1 MKYPFSRND
10 HDGLYKIPAGSGGQK
25 GVTLSQNELIEF
37 INGDADI
44 DDPMYR
50 AKQLF
55 LFSFYAQGMNFG
67 GMARLQY
74 SNVSMDTIEFNRL
87 KTIRT
92 RSLPTKVKIPITN
105 ELRAIL
111 IEQGNP
117 DRRKSAY
124 VFNLFNPSIK
134 YTPRVMDATKQQ
146 WVKITNK
153 WLARYCTRLAA
164 LTENGFPIVST
175 YAARHTFASL
185 SKSQMPLVMISKMLG
200 HTKIT
205 TTQAYLG
212 RFEDQEN
219 RDGLMKVFG
228 GLKKKT
234 A

>member
-1 MKYPFSRND
+1 
-10 HDGLYKIPAGSGGQK
+10 
-25 GVTLSQNELIEF
+25 
-37 INGDADI
+37 
-44 DDPMYR
+44 
-50 AKQLF
+50 
-55 LFSFYAQGMNFG
+55 
-67 GMARLQY
+67 
-74 SNVSMDTIEFNRL
+74 
-87 KTIRT
+87 
-92 RSLPTKVKIPITN
+92 
-105 ELRAIL
+105 
-111 IEQGNP
+111 
-117 DRRKSAY
+117 
-124 VFNLFNPSIK
+124 
-134 YTPRVMDATKQQ
+134 MDATKQQ

-153 WLARYCTRLAA
+153 WLARYCTKLAA
-164 LTENGFPIVST
+164 LTEGGFPIVST